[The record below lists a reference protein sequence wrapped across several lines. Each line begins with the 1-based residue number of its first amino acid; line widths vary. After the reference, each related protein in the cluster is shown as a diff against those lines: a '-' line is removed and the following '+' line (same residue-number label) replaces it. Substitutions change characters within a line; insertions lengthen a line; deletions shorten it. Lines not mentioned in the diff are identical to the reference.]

1 MSRQLAIE
9 QRMYEAEMADTEVDS
24 LKLAKLH
31 KY

>member
-1 MSRQLAIE
+1 MSRQITIE

-24 LKLAKLH
+24 LKLAERH